1 MVRTSLPWVFCLP
14 GFWIRFFLLCFFLLF
29 IFFYLVH
36 FIFTNLFSIY
46 SLYNVLNFV
55 LCIRLL
61 LVETMMKS
69 IMLMDMG
76 ARVFKWKMAVL
87 WSLEAGVNIVSWR
100 ILSAGHC
107 VAKLG

>member
-1 MVRTSLPWVFCLP
+1 
-14 GFWIRFFLLCFFLLF
+14 
-29 IFFYLVH
+29 
-36 FIFTNLFSIY
+36 
-46 SLYNVLNFV
+46 
-55 LCIRLL
+55 
-61 LVETMMKS
+61 MMKS